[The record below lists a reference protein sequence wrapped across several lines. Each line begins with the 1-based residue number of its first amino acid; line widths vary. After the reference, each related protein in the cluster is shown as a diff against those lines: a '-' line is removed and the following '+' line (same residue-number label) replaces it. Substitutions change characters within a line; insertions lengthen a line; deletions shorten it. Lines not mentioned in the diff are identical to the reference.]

1 MPKLVSFAPEKRGYK
16 IKDVRL
22 RMDQTFMRKPN
33 IKAAEVELE
42 LNPEQQREYLRCSL
56 DAEYFAR
63 NYYKITSVD
72 KGFIL
77 FDMYEYQAELFR
89 SFQKNRFNVSLQARQ
104 SGKCVDHDTI
114 IKIKDKFGN
123 IADIKIGVFFH
134 EIAKKSGEWI
144 VVDGDGSDGSKNLL
158 SSNTKRKFISSY
170 NISDYE
176 VWTNTGFKPIK
187 SAHQTKEYDVWYIET
202 ESGKTLKCA
211 DDHIVLKP
219 SSKQPI
225 QKYVKNL
232 KVGQRILTENGSE
245 AIISVLKMG
254 YEVNMYDIQVDSE
267 DHLYYTDGIL
277 SHNTTVVAAF
287 LLWYAMFHPDK
298 EIAILANKEKQA
310 KEILKR
316 VNKAYMDL
324 PFFLQRG
331 ARKFGSTEVEFDNGS
346 TLRAFATTAD
356 SIRGNSIALLYVD
369 EVAFIENDM
378 EFWESTLPTI
388 SSGEDTKVI
397 MTSTPKGERGLF
409 YKIWREAEPDENGIS
424 NGFARTSVT
433 WRNVPHYANRKGWEE
448 AERRRIGDAR
458 FDQEYACSFK
468 GSSLTLI
475 GSKQL
480 EMMLS
485 LRPLDDLSD
494 YMKVFRRYDET
505 RKYIG
510 IADVG
515 GGCGQDYSV
524 LTIFDV
530 TDYPYKIAAKFR
542 SNEISPLLFPHTIVS
557 VCEQYGK
564 CPVLVET
571 NNDVGGQAITVLWYE
586 LEYEGTIM
594 TSTDQKRAGS
604 GIRVGG
610 RMSKP
615 GIKTT
620 SRVRNIGCSNLKALI
635 ERGLL
640 LVEDLDT
647 IDELGTFVLSGD
659 RYEADKGCHDDCV
672 MTLVLF
678 SWIVKQDWFI
688 DIYENN
694 VGTKLLEAA
703 NEKAINEMIPFGGV
717 NRSNTTTETINEQIG
732 PIKVTTSGSID
743 AWFNND

>member
-1 MPKLVSFAPEKRGYK
+1 MPRVADLAPEKRGFK
-16 IKDVRL
+16 IPDARL

-33 IKAAEVELE
+33 IKAADVELE
-42 LNPEQQREYLRCSL
+42 LTPEQETEYLRCSL

-72 KGFIL
+72 RGFIL
-77 FDMYEYQAELFR
+77 FDMYDYQAELFR

-104 SGKCVDHDTI
+104 SGKCTKYDTL
-114 IKIKDKFGN
+114 IKVRDKLGN
-123 IADIKIGVFFH
+123 ITEIKIGEFFH
-134 EIAKKSGEWI
+134 QVAKVSGEWI
-144 VVDGDGSDGSKNLL
+144 VVGDGTDGTDGKL
-158 SSNTKRKFISSY
+158 SSYTNRKFHSSY
-170 NISDYE
+170 RLSDYD
-176 VWTNTGFKPIK
+176 VWTNSGFKPIK
-187 SAHQTKEYDVWYIET
+187 SVHQTKEYAVWHIET
-202 ESGKTLKCA
+202 ESGKALECA

-219 SSKQPI
+219 SSKDPI
-225 QKYVKNL
+225 QKYTKNL
-232 KVGQRILTENGSE
+232 RVGQRVMTEDGAE
-245 AIISVLKMG
+245 SVVRVLNMG
-254 YEVNMYDIQVDSE
+254 YSEHMYDIQVESE
-267 DHLYYTDGIL
+267 DHLYYTNGIL

-316 VNKAYMDL
+316 VNKAYMDM

-331 ARKFGSTEVEFDNGS
+331 ARKFGSLEVEFDNGS
-346 TLRAFATTAD
+346 SLRAFATTAD

-409 YKIWREAEPDENGIS
+409 YKIWREAEPDEKGVT

-433 WRNVPHYANRKGWEE
+433 WRDVPHYAKRKGWEE
-448 AERRRIGDAR
+448 SERRRIGDAR

-475 GSKQL
+475 SSKYL
-480 EMMLS
+480 EQMLS
-485 LRPLDDLSD
+485 LRPIDDLSD
-494 YMKVFRRYDET
+494 YMKVFRRYEEN
-505 RKYIG
+505 RRYVG
-510 IADVG
+510 VADVG
-515 GGCGQDYSV
+515 GGCEQDYSV

-530 TDYPYKIAAKFR
+530 TEYPYRIAAKFR
-542 SNEISPLLFPHTIVS
+542 NNQISPLMFPHTIIS

-586 LEYEGTIM
+586 MEYENTIM

-604 GIRVGG
+604 GTRIGG
-610 RMSKP
+610 RMGKP

-620 SRVRNIGCSNLKALI
+620 TRVRNIGCSNLKVLI
-635 ERGLL
+635 EKGLL
-640 LVEDLDT
+640 VIEDLDT
-647 IDELGTFVLSGD
+647 IDELGTFVLNGE

-678 SWIVKQDWFI
+678 SWMVKQDWFV
-688 DIYENN
+688 DTFENN
-694 VGTKLLEAA
+694 VGQRLMDTASA
-703 NEKAINEMIPFGGV
+703 QSMAEMIPFGGI
-717 NRSNTTTETINEQIG
+717 NRSNKQTVNINEEIG
-732 PIKVTTSGSID
+732 AIPVTTGGTID
-743 AWFNND
+743 AWFNHR